1 MTAEPEEATPKQHP
15 SVEAGIKG
23 RAFWLLCVM
32 EMWERFAYYG
42 VRVVMP
48 IYIAQADEPGGLHF
62 SQEDKGTIYAWWSI
76 FQSVLPTF
84 TGGLA
89 DRYGYKRTLAFSV
102 TLKVV
107 GYMLMASQRSF
118 GGFFV
123 GVLFLATG
131 TALFKPGIQGSLA
144 HTLKKGNTSV
154 GWGIFYWLVNVGAML
169 GPFLAAALRQIGWEE
184 LFWVCS
190 GIVSLNYLMLFTY
203 PTIESGADKSEGF
216 AEVVVRTFKDFLNP
230 RLLMFLT
237 LMAGFWLMMYQLW
250 DLHPNFIVDW
260 VDSSAMVGAV
270 PAWMTHETERGQQV
284 LQEHL
289 LNINAT
295 LIVLIIVPISALVRK
310 IKTLRAMLGGMIV
323 ATLGVLVAGLTQS
336 GWVLALGVVLFS
348 LGEMLTGPKK
358 NEYLG
363 LIAPPGK
370 KALYLGYVNIPVGIG
385 TFIGAKLAGWLY
397 GSYGEK
403 ATLALKYL
411 CQHTDYLATH
421 DRPAWNGEVDT
432 LERTVGV
439 DRSEAMNTL
448 VEVVGESHQ
457 AVTDTLWTTYQP
469 YQVWYVFAAIGIAST
484 IGLVFFNRAASKWKD
499 MDY

>member
-1 MTAEPEEATPKQHP
+1 
-15 SVEAGIKG
+15 
-23 RAFWLLCVM
+23 M

-42 VRVVMP
+42 VRMVMP

-62 SQEDKGTIYAWWSI
+62 TQDDKGTIYAWWSV
-76 FQSVLPTF
+76 FQSILPTF

-89 DRYGYKRTLAFSV
+89 DRYGYKKMIAFSV
-102 TLKVV
+102 TLKVI
-107 GYMLMASQRSF
+107 GYALMGSQRTF
-118 GGFFV
+118 WGFFI

-131 TALFKPGIQGSLA
+131 TALFKPGIQGSIA
-144 HTLKKGNTSV
+144 HTLKEGNTSV

-169 GPFLAAALRQIGWEE
+169 GPYLAAALRQIGWNE
-184 LFWVCS
+184 LFFACAA
-190 GIVSLNYLMLFTY
+190 IVSLNYLMLFSY
-203 PTIESGADKSEGF
+203 PKIESGADQTESFGS
-216 AEVVVRTFKDFLNP
+216 VVVRTFRDFLNA
-230 RLLMFLT
+230 RLLVFLT

-260 VDSSAMVGAV
+260 VDSRAMA
-270 PAWMTHETERGQQV
+270 PLLPDWMSTDTERGRQV

-295 LIVLIIVPISALVRK
+295 LIVLVIVPVSAAVRR

-323 ATLGVLVAGLTQS
+323 ATLGILVAGLTQS

-358 NEYLG
+358 NEFLG

-385 TFIGAKLAGWLY
+385 TFIGAKLTGWLY
-397 GSYGEK
+397 GDYGEK

-411 CQHTDYLATH
+411 VEHTDYLGEH
-421 DRPAWNGEVDT
+421 GRPTWDGEVGS
-432 LERTVGV
+432 LEQTVGV
-439 DRSEAMNTL
+439 GRDEAMTTL
-448 VEVVGESHQ
+448 IEVLGQNNQE
-457 AVTDTLWTTYQP
+457 VTDLLWNTYQP
-469 YQVWYVFAAIGIAST
+469 YQVWYVFAAIGVAST
-484 IGLVFFNRAASKWKD
+484 VGLLFFNRAARKWKD
-499 MDY
+499 MNY